1 MECRGKLKGVSKDW
15 VTGSWELS
23 FEIQEDITGAI
34 DGIKEKMLSITAKIY
49 HKRRSLDANA
59 YYWQLITKLS
69 EAVGISKDRA
79 HNIILGRYGQLERYD
94 GHLVYVVIPDTPEG
108 AERAM
113 EADTYHIKPTA
124 EVQEG
129 ADGIMFRTY
138 KMLRGSSTYDTEEM
152 AALIDGL
159 VSECRQLGI
168 ETMTPDQIAEMM
180 AAYERNRRGP

>member
-1 MECRGKLKGVSKDW
+1 MDCRGKLKSVSKNW
-15 VTGSWELS
+15 MTGSWEVT
-23 FEIQEDITGAI
+23 FEIQDDITSAI
-34 DGIKEKMLSITAKIY
+34 DGIKEKALSITAKIY
-49 HKRRSLDANA
+49 RKKRSLDANA

-94 GHLVYVVIPDTPEG
+94 DRLVYVVVPDTPEG

-113 EADTYHIKPTA
+113 EAATYHIKPTA

-129 ADGIMFRTY
+129 ADGTMFRTY
-138 KMLRGSSTYDTEEM
+138 KMVRGSSTYDTREM
-152 AALIDGL
+152 SILIEGL
-159 VSECRQLGI
+159 VSECRQVGI

-180 AAYERNRRGP
+180 QSHEQNRRRH